1 MTIDELLRQVMQ
13 MVRDQAGKLQAS
25 PGDFSDQPDAY
36 TDAVNGGLA
45 LYSQVRPRTRSV
57 AVPTNSNYRV
67 DTADLQF
74 FDESFAAQTM
84 RIEFPII
91 QWGEPQWLD
100 RDEWILYHDD
110 NDVLSIRFTTLIP
123 PIGTLVRVHYNYPH
137 VLPDGPDCTFPDS
150 DSPAVV
156 YLSAAQALQYLANEF
171 AQASEHTVATADI
184 ALFVNKSGIYSS
196 RAAEL
201 RKLGFG
207 YLRAA
212 RIRAGQDVR
221 TVRG

>member
-36 TDAVNGGLA
+36 TDAVNEGLA
-45 LYSQVRPRTRSV
+45 LYSQVRPQMRSV
-57 AVPTNSNYRV
+57 AVPTNSNYRI
-67 DTADLQF
+67 DLSLLPD
-74 FDESFAAQTM
+74 FDESFAAQTL

-91 QWGEPQWLD
+91 QWGEPQWMD
-100 RDEWILYHDD
+100 RDEWIFYHDD
-110 NDVLSIRFTTLIP
+110 NVLTIRFTTLIP

-137 VLPDGPDCTFPDS
+137 VLPNGPDCTFPDS

-156 YLSAAQALQYLANEF
+156 YFSAAQALQFLADEY

-184 ALFVNKSGIYSS
+184 ALFINKSQIYSS
-196 RAAEL
+196 RAVEL
-201 RKLGFG
+201 RKLGWS
-207 YLRAA
+207 YLRAG
-212 RIRAGQDVR
+212 RMRAGQDVR
-221 TVRG
+221 SVRG